1 MYFCSMEPSQ
11 EPGPSSLPT
20 RLPPEPSAAAS
31 QDSPADQTP
40 LPSEA
45 PAPSAS
51 LQERRLQLTIDV
63 FEQQKKVLS
72 LQEEYYRLK
81 IEHLKNKPFTDC
93 VLCLA
98 FNNCR

>member
-20 RLPPEPSAAAS
+20 RLPPEPSAAAT

-40 LPSEA
+40 FPSEA

-63 FEQQKKVLS
+63 FEQQKKS
-72 LQEEYYRLK
+72 FPFRRSTTALK
-81 IEHLKNKPFTDC
+81 LNT
-93 VLCLA
+93 
-98 FNNCR
+98 